1 MLANQTVGISRVTR
15 PRGNRCFRRLLLSM
29 AIIFHVT
36 ALSLGCS
43 CPIPLFSYV
52 HASRD
57 ATTSPFNNSVR
68 RRRVTTTFSLLFL
81 DFRTSCLVLLFIFFF
96 WLRFFPKQTLVR
108 SLREEFYHWENING
122 KYRVILRFV
131 KMVQN
136 LLDLHHSVLWIK
148 LLDLTNDAII

>member
-96 WLRFFPKQTLVR
+96 WLRFFSKIDSGEIVKGRIL
-108 SLREEFYHWENING
+108 SLGKHQWQVQSNFKIRKDGLEFA
-122 KYRVILRFV
+122 RFT
-131 KMVQN
+131 
-136 LLDLHHSVLWIK
+136 S
-148 LLDLTNDAII
+148 